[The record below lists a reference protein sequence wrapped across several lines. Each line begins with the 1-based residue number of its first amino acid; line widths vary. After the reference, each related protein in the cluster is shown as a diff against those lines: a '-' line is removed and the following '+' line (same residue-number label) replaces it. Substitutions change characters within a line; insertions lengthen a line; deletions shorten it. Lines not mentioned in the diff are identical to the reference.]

1 MKIYFYPQ
9 EQEMNMLLRRAT
21 ESCDVRERVS
31 DILRQVRECGD
42 SAIVELTKQID
53 NVELTQLEV
62 PAEEIERAKTAVS
75 EPLRQAINIAKQNI
89 EAFHKAQVHQEV
101 RVETM
106 KGVECWQRAIA
117 IDRVG
122 LYIPSGSAPL
132 FSTVLMLALPA
143 KIAGVKEIILCT
155 PTPAPEILY
164 TAALCGVTKIYS
176 VGGAMAIG
184 AMAYGTETIKKVDKI
199 FGPGNNYVTTAK
211 QLVSL
216 YDVSIDMPA
225 GPSEVMILADRSANA
240 AFVAADL
247 LSQAEHG
254 IDSQAIAVTD
264 DIDLATDIW
273 ASFDTQRQLIPRPIG
288 ECRVIVVKN
297 SQEMVEISNRYAP
310 EHLIISMLDADNIA
324 EKIRAA
330 GSIFIGNYTPESA
343 GDYASGTNHTLPT
356 GGWARSCSGVNL
368 DSFIKKITYQKISY
382 EGLKIIGKTI
392 EEMAKAEGLEAHKN
406 AVTIR
411 ISDK

>member
-1 MKIYFYPQ
+1 
-9 EQEMNMLLRRAT
+9 MLLRRAT

-62 PAEEIERAKTAVS
+62 PTEEIECAKTAVS

-89 EAFHKAQVHQEV
+89 EAFHRAQVHQEV

-254 IDSQAIAVTD
+254 TDSQAIAVTD

-297 SQEMVEISNRYAP
+297 RQEMVEISNRYAP

-324 EKIRAA
+324 EKISAA

-382 EGLKIIGKTI
+382 EGLKTIGKTI